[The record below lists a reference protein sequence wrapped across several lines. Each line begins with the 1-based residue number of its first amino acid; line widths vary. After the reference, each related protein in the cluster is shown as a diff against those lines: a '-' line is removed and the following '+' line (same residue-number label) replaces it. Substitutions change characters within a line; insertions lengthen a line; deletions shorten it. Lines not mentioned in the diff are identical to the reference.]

1 MSYRCAKPEAAICA
15 SAANAPFV
23 RTADGQAFTSQGRLS
38 EKAVLWPLY
47 GKGLL
52 RGQSRPL
59 LMQLS
64 LTQKTLA
71 CAARQSL

>member
-1 MSYRCAKPEAAICA
+1 MQLVAVEKLDRKNLIAAKPRAETSEMNADIGA
-15 SAANAPFV
+15 SAAKVPFV

-52 RGQSRPL
+52 RGRN
-59 LMQLS
+59 
-64 LTQKTLA
+64 
-71 CAARQSL
+71 